1 MISPAACQ
9 MLADLCRTR
18 AGIRIS
24 ADRAYL
30 IETRLGPVARL
41 EGYTSTQAFIE
52 RLEAG
57 LDDAQVWATV
67 AALANTETGF
77 FRDPAVFSQL
87 EQAVLP
93 QLINARS
100 GRLRIWSAGCAAGQE
115 VYSLAIAL
123 TEARPGATQ
132 VEIVATDLCERN
144 LEKAQAGLYSQFEVQ
159 RGLSAQRLVAH
170 FENAGDLFKVSPRLQ
185 QNVRWRRINLSGDVA
200 SLGQFDLILCRHVL
214 GGLEADV
221 RPNVLAGLGAALA
234 PGGRLVLSPTDAAD
248 DLRSVGPGIFAHVMD
263 ARALAS
269 A

>member
-1 MISPAACQ
+1 MITPAACQ
-9 MLADLCRTR
+9 MLAELCRTR

-24 ADRAYL
+24 ADKAYL

-77 FRDPAVFSQL
+77 FRDPPVFRAL
-87 EQAVLP
+87 EDDILP
-93 QLINARS
+93 QLIRERA
-100 GRLRIWSAGCAAGQE
+100 GQLRIWSAGCGSGQE
-115 VYSLAIAL
+115 VYSLAMCLAE
-123 TEARPGATQ
+123 TPQAPVQ
-132 VEIVATDLCERN
+132 VEIVATDLCERS